1 MLNFKVG
8 QVLVHTYKPSTQELE
23 AGGGKRGLHRPCLKK
38 QNSKDS
44 LRGRH

>member
-8 QVLVHTYKPSTQELE
+8 QVLVPSTQELE